1 MNAICERC
9 QRERH
14 HGHLRSVKSYLSR
27 EGVDYDTLTHP
38 ATQDASHTAQVAHIP
53 GDRLAK
59 GVVLQDG
66 KGYVIA
72 AIPASHKLDLEAV
85 ARALDRDVAITRESE
100 LRELFQD
107 CEPGAVPA
115 LGQAYGIE
123 TVVDRSFTKC
133 PAVYFE
139 GGDRISLIRVSGSDF
154 HKLTANSPRRYI
166 SRHV

>member
-1 MNAICERC
+1 MAISA
-9 QRERH
+9 
-14 HGHLRSVKSYLSR
+14 SVKGYLSR

-38 ATQDASHTAQVAHIP
+38 ATRDASHTAQAAHIP

-59 GVVLQDG
+59 GVVLQDE

-72 AIPASHKLDLEAV
+72 VIPASHRLDLAAV

-115 LGQAYGIE
+115 LGQADGIE

-139 GGDRISLIRVSGSDF
+139 GGDHISLIRVSGSDF
-154 HKLTANSPRRYI
+154 HKLTATSSRRYI